1 MLRGGESVGVETYS
15 NYGMT
20 LNRLRVIPVKELRG
34 SRLFGPYS
42 MNLYQLEYNF
52 KSNVTGK
59 TKHRSFFYRP
69 EHIENDQLFK
79 AVRNGNEIM
88 VEDELEVPKTKQVD
102 TKQERLEK
110 RVKKSKSRAMYR

>member
-1 MLRGGESVGVETYS
+1 M
-15 NYGMT
+15 
-20 LNRLRVIPVKELRG
+20 NRLRVIPVKELRG

-52 KSNVTGK
+52 KSNITGK